1 MSERKVWFIT
11 RPERD
16 PRFHAE
22 AIKAL
27 AESTNQFTTKWQGNR
42 EAHKQFEK
50 VLASRGLKRNNISND
65 GSGGRTWCAMLKTF
79 AYCYIDHEGHVKPT
93 KVGQSLINSIKEYE
107 NVKKQ
112 ILTLQI
118 PNAYFLETG
127 FRPKFAPA
135 FHIRPARFLINLVQS
150 TELDYYVTKE
160 EITYFVLTAQHDNQ
174 VQHVINQ
181 ILTFRSSDN
190 LKKDTIRQEIAV
202 EYDHR
207 ARNDHAARDYFQ
219 AHSDVAHTFMMLCEY
234 TGLVEY
240 IRGDAI
246 LKIDPDLRNEAKKV
260 VAYYDE
266 RYPFNARYLIS
277 SERMAQSNG
286 LDVDSYKFNKFGKIM
301 PANNQLKVQN
311 KIASIINGLPNA
323 LDMSKEELLTHFVPV
338 FSPGEANKIVNDLI
352 IENPELT
359 TVPSEFVANY
369 LGELTPSTFEKETVK
384 ILKAIGFNVEYQ
396 PKINGKSTEIEIF
409 VQYGEYC
416 GIIDTKYYQSGFPL
430 SQNLAN
436 YMGSEYIPNYLN
448 YSKSPLTFYGY
459 ITSAKYTGEKKLESI
474 TILAEKL
481 TGRHIEGFIM
491 QREVL
496 IGFLDFC
503 LENDLTIEKRV
514 QIFIKAIHNQG
525 IQQFDT
531 GDKSINSN

>member
-22 AIKAL
+22 AIRAL
-27 AESTNQFTTKWQGNR
+27 AEATNQFTTKWQGNR
-42 EAHKQFEK
+42 EAHKHFEK

-79 AYCYIDHEGHVKPT
+79 AYCYIDHEGNVKPT
-93 KVGQSLINSIKEYE
+93 KVGQSLINGIKEYE

-118 PNAYFLETG
+118 PNAYFLESG
-127 FRPKFAPA
+127 FRPKFASA

-150 TELDYYVTKE
+150 SELDYYITKE
-160 EITYFVLTAQHDNQ
+160 EITYFVLIAQHDNQ
-174 VQHVINQ
+174 IKNVIKQ
-181 ILTFRSSDN
+181 ISTFRLSNEEDKEA
-190 LKKDTIRQEIAV
+190 LRQEIAV

-240 IRGDAI
+240 LRGEAI
-246 LKIDPDLRNEAKKV
+246 LKIDPDLNKEAKEV
-260 VAYYDE
+260 ISYYDE
-266 RYPFNARYLIS
+266 RYPFNTRYLIS

-301 PANNQLKVQN
+301 PANNQLKIKN
-311 KIASIINGLPNA
+311 KIESVINRIPNA
-323 LDMSKEELLTHFVPV
+323 LELSNEELLSHFIPV
-338 FSPGEANKIVNDLI
+338 FGPREGKKIVNDLI
-352 IENPELT
+352 IEKPELT
-359 TVPSEFVANY
+359 TIPSEFVEIY
-369 LGELTPSTFEKETVK
+369 LGELTPSNFEKETLK
-384 ILKAIGFNVEYQ
+384 ILKAIGFNVKYQ
-396 PKINGKSTEIEIF
+396 PQINGTATEIEIF
-409 VQYGEYC
+409 VQYGEHC

-448 YSKSPLTFYGY
+448 YGNSPLTFYGY
-459 ITSAKYTGEKKLESI
+459 ITSAKYTGEKKLQSI
-474 TILAEKL
+474 TTLAKKL
-481 TGRHIEGFIM
+481 TGHHIEGFLM

-503 LENDLTIEKRV
+503 LENNLTIEQRV
-514 QIFIKAIHNQG
+514 HLFIKAIQNKG
-525 IQQFDT
+525 ILHFDT
-531 GDKSINSN
+531 QDLFI

>member
-27 AESTNQFTTKWQGNR
+27 SESTNNFTTIWQGNR
-42 EAHKQFEK
+42 EAHKRLEE
-50 VLASRGLKRNNISND
+50 VLALKGLKRNNISND

-79 AYCYIDHEGHVKPT
+79 AYCYIDHEGYVKPT
-93 KVGQSLINSIKEYE
+93 KVGQSLINGVKEYE

-118 PNAYFLETG
+118 PNAYFLESG
-127 FRPKFAPA
+127 FRPKFAQS
-135 FHIRPARFLINLVQS
+135 FKIRPARFLITLVQS
-150 TELDYYVTKE
+150 EELDYYVTKE
-160 EITYFVLTAQHDNQ
+160 EITYFVLTAQQDNEIEA
-174 VQHVINQ
+174 VIKR
-181 ILTFRSSDN
+181 ILNFRSSDDVKKEA
-190 LKKDTIRQEIAV
+190 LKQEIAV

-246 LKIDPDLRNEAKKV
+246 LKIEPDLSKEAIEV
-260 VAYYDE
+260 LAYYND
-266 RYPFNARYLIS
+266 RYPFNTRYLIS

-286 LDVDSYKFNKFGKIM
+286 LDVDSYKFNSFGNIIPAKNQFKF
-301 PANNQLKVQN
+301 QN
-311 KIASIINGLPNA
+311 KIESIINSLPNA
-323 LDMSKEELLTHFVPV
+323 LDMTKDELLTHFIPV
-338 FSPGEANKIVNDLI
+338 FGPKEAEKIVEDLI
-352 IENPELT
+352 LEKPELNML
-359 TVPSEFVANY
+359 PSEFVANY

-384 ILKAIGFNVEYQ
+384 ILKAIGFQVEYQ
-396 PKINGKSTEIEIF
+396 PKINGKATEIEIF
-409 VQYGEYC
+409 VQYGEYS

-448 YSKSPLTFYGY
+448 YGDNPLTFFGY
-459 ITSAKYTGEKKLESI
+459 ITSEKYTGEKKLQSI
-474 TILAEKL
+474 TTLAEKL
-481 TGRHIEGFIM
+481 TGKHIEGFIM
-491 QREVL
+491 KRDVL

-503 LENDLTIEKRV
+503 LENELTIDQRV
-514 QIFIKAIHNQG
+514 HLFINAIQNQG
-525 IQQFDT
+525 ILYFDFEDIYN
-531 GDKSINSN
+531 DKH